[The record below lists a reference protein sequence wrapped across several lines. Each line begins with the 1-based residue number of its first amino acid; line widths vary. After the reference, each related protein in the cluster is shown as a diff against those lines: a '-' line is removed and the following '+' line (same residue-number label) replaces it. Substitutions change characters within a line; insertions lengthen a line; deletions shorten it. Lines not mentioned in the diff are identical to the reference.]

1 MSRPAVHAHPHPA
14 GGDERKSPVRALMPH
29 GIVLAAAAAAT
40 VLVAV
45 VDPNRPGHYPTC
57 PFLAMT
63 GYYCPGCG
71 AMRLVNALAHGHV
84 GSAFGF
90 NPLLFLLLPVL
101 GYLYVR
107 WTVLSVRGR
116 PMWSALFR
124 PVPVYSFV
132 GVVAVYWIVRNLPF
146 AHALAP

>member
-1 MSRPAVHAHPHPA
+1 MSRAAVPVPPQTTSRAV
-14 GGDERKSPVRALMPH
+14 RKGPVRALTPH
-29 GIVLAAAAAAT
+29 GIVLAGAAAAT

-71 AMRLVNALAHGHV
+71 AMRLVNALAHGHA
-84 GSAFGF
+84 GTAFGF
-90 NPLLFLLLPVL
+90 NPLLFLLLPVF

-107 WTVLSVRGR
+107 WTVLSLKGR

-124 PVPVYSFV
+124 PVAVYCFV
-132 GVVAVYWIVRNLPF
+132 GVVAAYWIVRNLPF